1 MALVQGKDGSSDD
14 DMLLGAPAPDAYKS
28 HSGGIVDVLQDMLDK
43 AEAELA
49 SARKDE
55 MNNKHNYD
63 MMKVSLT
70 DAIAAANHYKAEAE
84 AALAEAKG
92 SKALAEGD
100 LAITA
105 KNLAESNA

>member
-28 HSGGIVDVLQDMLDK
+28 HSGGIVDVLQDMKDK
-43 AEAELA
+43 ADAELA
-49 SARKDE
+49 DARKAE

-70 DAIAAANHYKAEAE
+70 DAIAAANHEKAEAE
-84 AALAEAKG
+84 AAKADAKG
-92 SKALAEGD
+92 AKAVAEGD
-100 LAITA
+100 L
-105 KNLAESNA
+105 SV